1 MSEPKWMSFAK
12 ANPDREY
19 LALMSYL
26 PLKKF
31 RMIPRFISYTR
42 EIQTQLSQA
51 KGLIGYSLRAKP
63 LRRAFWTLSVWE
75 NENALMEFVSNPPH
89 HHVMTAPGASYGQ
102 DKLCAVEGDGFGC
115 AANLGGGPQ
124 ARAIGV
130 VATQRLA
137 VLQRMV
143 IHIKCTHTVRRPWG
157 IAFVDEIV
165 PLYRDPVKRDFGN

>member
-12 ANPDREY
+12 ASPDREY

-26 PLKKF
+26 PLKKV

-75 NENALMEFVSNPPH
+75 DENALMEFVSNPPH
-89 HHVMTAPGASYGQ
+89 HHVMTAPVGLNELFLAIWLIV
-102 DKLCAVEGDGFGC
+102 KGF
-115 AANLGGGPQ
+115 NSS
-124 ARAIGV
+124 
-130 VATQRLA
+130 
-137 VLQRMV
+137 
-143 IHIKCTHTVRRPWG
+143 
-157 IAFVDEIV
+157 EIV
-165 PLYRDPVKRDFGN
+165 SPSTSKV